1 MKIAIEGLE
10 KARAM
15 LKKTLTLSPA
25 LEKSL
30 TAITGERLRVETFR
44 RTPVRSGALR
54 ASGQVSVSGENIH
67 YINPR
72 DYSWYVELGT
82 GIRGSA
88 TWEDFYGRSR
98 LEKYW
103 PQPTPEFSKTW
114 PGMEAQ
120 PYIRPA
126 IVVAMGALVNNLRAL
141 AHEELK

>member
-1 MKIAIEGLE
+1 MKIAIEGIE

-15 LKKTLTLSPA
+15 LKKTLTLGPT
-25 LEKSL
+25 LERTL
-30 TAITGERLRVETFR
+30 TAIAAERLRHEVYI
-44 RTPVRSGALR
+44 RTPVRTGALR
-54 ASGQVSVSGENIH
+54 AAGKVSVSGENIH

-72 DYSWYVELGT
+72 YYAWYVELGT

-103 PQPTPEFSKTW
+103 PPPTPEFSKTW

-120 PYIRPA
+120 PFVRPA
-126 IVVAMGALVNNLRAL
+126 VVIALDSLANDLRAL